1 MIDKPDRIEYT
12 SYVNKKAGELDEK
25 IIRLLGLLYRT
36 ERMTDARF
44 DVLLQPI
51 GLTCAQFHVL
61 KVLQQAGEAMPLGQ
75 LAEKLRSVRSNATQ
89 MVDRLTAEGLV
100 ERIYDP
106 ADRRRVLAQITE
118 EGQRR
123 CAAGS
128 EAVLAIEQDLLE
140 YFTQGERDQFTEL
153 LSRLERHWH

>member
-1 MIDKPDRIEYT
+1 M
-12 SYVNKKAGELDEK
+12 NKKTGELDEK
-25 IIRLLGLLYRT
+25 TVRLLGLLYRT
-36 ERMTDARF
+36 ERMTEGRF

-61 KVLQQAGEAMPLGQ
+61 KVLLQAGDPMPLGQ
-75 LAEKLRSVRSNATQ
+75 LAERSRSVRSNATQ

-118 EGQRR
+118 EGRRR
-123 CAAGS
+123 CEAGS
-128 EAVLAIEQDLLE
+128 KVVVDIEQDLLE
-140 YFTQGERDQFTEL
+140 YFSQEELDQLTVL
-153 LSRLERHWH
+153 LSRLEQNWN

>member
-1 MIDKPDRIEYT
+1 
-12 SYVNKKAGELDEK
+12 VNKKTGELDEK
-25 IIRLLGLLYRT
+25 IVRLLGLLYRT
-36 ERMTDARF
+36 ERMTEGRF

-61 KVLQQAGEAMPLGQ
+61 KVLLQAGDPMPLGQ
-75 LAEKLRSVRSNATQ
+75 LAERSRSVRSNATQ

-118 EGQRR
+118 EGRRR
-123 CAAGS
+123 CEAGS
-128 EAVLAIEQDLLE
+128 KVVVDIEQDLLE
-140 YFTQGERDQFTEL
+140 YFSQEELDQLTVL
-153 LSRLERHWH
+153 LSRLEQNWN

>member
-1 MIDKPDRIEYT
+1 M
-12 SYVNKKAGELDEK
+12 NKKTGELDEK
-25 IIRLLGLLYRT
+25 IVRLLGLLYRT
-36 ERMTDARF
+36 ERMTEGRF

-61 KVLQQAGEAMPLGQ
+61 KVLLQAGDPMPLGQ
-75 LAEKLRSVRSNATQ
+75 LAERSRSVRSNATQ

-118 EGQRR
+118 EGRRR
-123 CAAGS
+123 CEAGS
-128 EAVLAIEQDLLE
+128 KVVVDIEQDLLE
-140 YFTQGERDQFTEL
+140 YFSQEELDQLTVL
-153 LSRLERHWH
+153 LSRLEQNWN